1 MCICDFAQFKNNI
14 FYGNIIVQC
23 LSVWLKTLNLYS
35 IRDKFKT
42 NWIFGCDSISKVCL
56 DINDDLLEDLY
67 ERANLNQSR
76 YEDLIVEYIK
86 KGLNEVDNMSNI
98 TLNENV
104 MEKVNIMARL
114 TEKTPE
120 EVVNDTLWENL
131 ENIVDIPDEL
141 DYDAIWNMLE
151 HDKPEGDNVLDNLA
165 RYGEE
170 GWD

>member
-1 MCICDFAQFKNNI
+1 M
-14 FYGNIIVQC
+14 
-23 LSVWLKTLNLYS
+23 
-35 IRDKFKT
+35 
-42 NWIFGCDSISKVCL
+42 
-56 DINDDLLEDLY
+56 LEDLY

-104 MEKVNIMARL
+104 MEKVNIMDRL

>member
-1 MCICDFAQFKNNI
+1 M
-14 FYGNIIVQC
+14 
-23 LSVWLKTLNLYS
+23 LK
-35 IRDKFKT
+35 
-42 NWIFGCDSISKVCL
+42 
-56 DINDDLLEDLY
+56 DLI
-67 ERANLNQSR
+67 ERANLNQSG

-131 ENIVDIPDEL
+131 RKITDVSQKFDGDRL
-141 DYDAIWNMLE
+141 WNMLE
-151 HDKPEGDNVLDNLA
+151 HDNPEGDDILDELSNVNKLLHD
-165 RYGEE
+165 
-170 GWD
+170 